1 MDITLIPQDTFWL
14 INKELAKKIGRDE
27 AFLLSIL
34 RDYAYNEKFDHHG
47 KSYFSI
53 YYDRIKNDLNISKYR
68 INKMLKTLE
77 NYNLINSKYIV
88 NTSVKHFNINQ
99 KDYARDDKYYT
110 KQMALW
116 MTSFCEQHRKD
127 IKL

>member
-34 RDYAYNEKFDHHG
+34 NDYIKNKKIDHHG
-47 KSYFSI
+47 KLYFNLN
-53 YYDRIKNDLNISKYR
+53 YDLINYDLKYSKYR

-77 NYNLINSKYIV
+77 QYNLIMTKIYYLKDGLYI
-88 NTSVKHFNINQ
+88 HINEVYNG
-99 KDYARDDKYYT
+99 KWKR
-110 KQMALW
+110 L
-116 MTSFCEQHRKD
+116 
-127 IKL
+127 

>member
-53 YYDRIKNDLNISKYR
+53 YYDRIKNDLKYSKYR

-77 NYNLINSKYIV
+77 QNNLIMTKIYYLKDGLYI
-88 NTSVKHFNINQ
+88 HINEVYNG
-99 KDYARDDKYYT
+99 K
-110 KQMALW
+110 
-116 MTSFCEQHRKD
+116 
-127 IKL
+127 